1 MGELVLTA
9 NAGDG
14 TISTLRLDREAGRLV
29 PLATATGLPGCGTFA
44 VDSARGLVYAAYKG
58 DEPGV
63 ATLALDPATGA
74 LSQVRRTSV
83 GGAVTYLS
91 LAHGGSFLLGV
102 SYGAGHGWVW
112 PLAEGGRLEEHCGE
126 FSYRNLHCV
135 VASGADVYAVSLG
148 EDLIAQLSLS
158 ADGVLAPK
166 EPLVVDAPRGSG
178 ARHLCLD
185 GASAYLITEFT
196 GQAIRYDIGADGT
209 LSMAEAVDT
218 VVPGSGLAVS
228 AYGKEPLKEPLI
240 WGADIWR
247 AGDWLLT
254 SERSSSL
261 ITSIPVGEGGA
272 LGEPAA
278 YSSTEKQPRGFTV
291 TADGAYV
298 VAVGEQST
306 HAALSRVEADGS
318 LTVLDRAA
326 IGAGANWVR
335 IVLLG
340 A

>member
-1 MGELVLTA
+1 
-9 NAGDG
+9 
-14 TISTLRLDREAGRLV
+14 
-29 PLATATGLPGCGTFA
+29 
-44 VDSARGLVYAAYKG
+44 
-58 DEPGV
+58 
-63 ATLALDPATGA
+63 
-74 LSQVRRTSV
+74 
-83 GGAVTYLS
+83 
-91 LAHGGSFLLGV
+91 
-102 SYGAGHGWVW
+102 
-112 PLAEGGRLEEHCGE
+112 
-126 FSYRNLHCV
+126 
-135 VASGADVYAVSLG
+135 VYAVSLG

-318 LTVLDRAA
+318 LTVLDRAPV
-326 IGAGANWVR
+326 GAGANWVR
-335 IVLLG
+335 IVG
-340 A
+340 